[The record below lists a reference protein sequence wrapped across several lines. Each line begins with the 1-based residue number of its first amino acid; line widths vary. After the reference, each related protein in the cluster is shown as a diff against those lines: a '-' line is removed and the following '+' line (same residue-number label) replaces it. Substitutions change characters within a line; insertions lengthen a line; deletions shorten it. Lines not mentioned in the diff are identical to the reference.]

1 MTAPDGRTGANQA
14 PGERRDDRRRDDGP
28 RPWPERIGL
37 AAVAA
42 VMATLFT
49 AVAVAAG
56 TNGEW
61 ILGAM
66 SAVGAF
72 MTAAVGLS
80 TLVRG

>member
-1 MTAPDGRTGANQA
+1 MTGPRDRTAADQATGEPREDG
-14 PGERRDDRRRDDGP
+14 RRDDTR

-37 AAVAA
+37 AAVAV
-42 VMATLFT
+42 VMATLF
-49 AVAVAAG
+49 AGVAVAAG

>member
-1 MTAPDGRTGANQA
+1 MTSPGDQTAADRAGETRPDGH
-14 PGERRDDRRRDDGP
+14 RDDGP

-42 VMATLFT
+42 VMATLF
-49 AVAVAAG
+49 AGVAVAAG

-72 MTAAVGLS
+72 MTATVGLA
-80 TLVRG
+80 TLIRG